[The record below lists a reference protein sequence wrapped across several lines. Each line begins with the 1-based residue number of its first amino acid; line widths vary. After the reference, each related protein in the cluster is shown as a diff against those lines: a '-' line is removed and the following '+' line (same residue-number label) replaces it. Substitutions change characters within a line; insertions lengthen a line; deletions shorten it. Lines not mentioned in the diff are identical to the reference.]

1 MIAIIL
7 PAGVASAEAGAEPAL
22 PLLPDEAAALGAVS
36 DLRRDEFTLGR
47 SCARRA
53 LMQLGAPATPI
64 LIGPDREPLWPDGI
78 VGSIAHCPGY
88 CAAVA
93 APRAPLLTI
102 GIDAEVNQPL
112 PPGVFDMIATEPE
125 RLSLPVR
132 PGDDICW
139 DRVLFCAKESL
150 YKAWFP
156 IARRWLGF
164 KDAVVTLDRDA
175 GTFGIRLEVAAP
187 MQQRPPVIRFS
198 GRWLANGRHIVAATF
213 VEATSNSAAA
223 VGEP

>member
-22 PLLPDEAAALGAVS
+22 PLLPGEAAALGAVS
-36 DLRRDEFTLGR
+36 ELRRNEFTLGR

-53 LMQLGAPATPI
+53 LMQLGAPTTPI

-93 APRAPLLTI
+93 APGARFLTI

-112 PPGVFDMIATEPE
+112 PPGVFETIALEPE

-156 IARRWLGF
+156 LAHRWLGF
-164 KDAVVTLDRDA
+164 KDAVITLDRDA
-175 GTFGIRLEVAAP
+175 GTFGVRLEVPAP
-187 MQQRPPVIRFS
+187 MQQRRPVTQFN

-213 VEATSNSAAA
+213 VDATSNPAAA
-223 VGEP
+223 GGEL

>member
-7 PAGVASAEAGAEPAL
+7 PPGVASAEAGAEPAL

-36 DLRRDEFTLGR
+36 ELRRNEFTLGR

-53 LMQLGAPATPI
+53 LMQLRAPTTPI

-93 APRAPLLTI
+93 APRARFLTI

-112 PPGVFDMIATEPE
+112 PPGVFETITLEPE

-156 IARRWLGF
+156 LARRWLGF

-175 GTFGIRLEVAAP
+175 GTFDIRLEVPAP
-187 MQQRPPVIRFS
+187 MQQRRPVTGFN

-213 VEATSNSAAA
+213 VDATSKPAAA
-223 VGEP
+223 GGDL